1 MYRNRRCQ
9 LDNSRE
15 FEVTSG
21 RNLTNR
27 GGGGTAIWKVSGL
40 QTLKN

>member
-21 RNLTNR
+21 KNLTNR
-27 GGGGTAIWKVSGL
+27 GGGGTFGRVSGL
-40 QTLKN
+40 QTLIN

>member
-21 RNLTNR
+21 KNLTNR
-27 GGGGTAIWKVSGL
+27 GGGGTFGRVSGL